1 MVDLRIGP
9 GNDTLARHRPGNDEG
24 VLEMSEQAASRGLVQ
39 DAVIIAAGRG
49 TRMRPATRVV
59 PKEFLLNYDRPLIH
73 NAIDEA
79 VACGV
84 TRVTIVTS
92 DRSRPFLERY
102 FAPLDE
108 EERADPRMAGL
119 RDMLEGVTIE
129 WVEQPEAK
137 GTGNATL
144 YAREVVGNRPFLLM
158 LPDMVFTAPAP
169 GEALVRAFERLGG
182 SVISVNEVG
191 PEWFAGWGLVDGE
204 DVEPGLR
211 RLRSI
216 LEKPGAAYPHPTG
229 MGINGRYVLTAGIF
243 EAIEEVQRRGI
254 LQKGEVN
261 LTDAMVLLAE
271 REPFYALRHDGP
283 FYDSGLPPGVL
294 AAAVATALRDPEHG
308 EAIRAE
314 LRAILEG

>member
-1 MVDLRIGP
+1 MP
-9 GNDTLARHRPGNDEG
+9 E
-24 VLEMSEQAASRGLVQ
+24 ASRGPVA

-59 PKEFLLNYDRPLIH
+59 PKEFLLNYDRPLLH

-79 VACGV
+79 VAAGC

-108 EERADPRMAGL
+108 EEARDPRMAGL
-119 RDMLEGVTIE
+119 AALREQVSVT

-144 YAREVVGNRPFLLM
+144 YAREAVGDRPFLLM
-158 LPDMVFTAPAP
+158 LPDMVFTPPTP
-169 GEALVRAFERLGG
+169 GANLVRTFERLGG
-182 SVISVNEVG
+182 SVISVTEVG
-191 PEWFAGWGLVDGE
+191 PEYFDGWGMVDGE
-204 DVEPGLR
+204 DVEPGVR
-211 RLRSI
+211 RLRGI
-216 LEKPGAAYPHPTG
+216 LEKPGASYPHPSG
-229 MGINGRYVLTAGIF
+229 LGINGRYVLTPGIF
-243 EAIEEVQRRGI
+243 DMVEEVQRRGI

-271 REPFYALRHDGP
+271 REPFFALVHQGP
-283 FYDSGLPPGVL
+283 FYDSGLAPGVL
-294 AAAVATALRDPEHG
+294 AAAVATAIRDPEHG
-308 EAIRAE
+308 EAIRAD
-314 LRAILEG
+314 LRAILEA

>member
-1 MVDLRIGP
+1 MPETPHTAGEDTPAGTVPP
-9 GNDTLARHRPGNDEG
+9 GSVE
-24 VLEMSEQAASRGLVQ
+24 

-49 TRMRPATRVV
+49 KRMRPATRVV
-59 PKEFLLNYDRPLIH
+59 PKEFLLNYDRPLLH

-79 VACGV
+79 ITAGCR
-84 TRVTIVTS
+84 RVTIVTS

-108 EERADPRMAGL
+108 EEAADPKMATL
-119 RDMLEGVTIE
+119 RSLLEQVTVT

-144 YAREVVGNRPFLLM
+144 YAREVVGDRPFLLM
-158 LPDMVFTAPAP
+158 LPDMVFTAPTP
-169 GEALVRAFERLGG
+169 SVALVRAFNRLGG

-191 PEWFAGWGLVDGE
+191 PEYFEGWGFVDG
-204 DVEPGLR
+204 DDLEPGVR
-211 RLRSI
+211 RLRGI
-216 LEKPGAAYPHPTG
+216 VEKPGPSYPHPSG
-229 MGINGRYVLTAGIF
+229 HGINGRYVLTPGIF
-243 EAIEEVQRRGI
+243 EMVEEVQRRGI

-271 REPFYALRHDGP
+271 REPFFSLVHDGP
-283 FYDSGLPPGVL
+283 FYDSGLAPGVL
-294 AAAVATALRDPEHG
+294 TAAVATALRDPEHG

-314 LRAILEG
+314 LRALLDAGDSESD